1 MKTQKPSG
9 LEQVLVEDGPDGQP
23 ALFQGAQAVLI
34 AQSGAEVPGL
44 LAALDAARAEGF
56 WVAGYLSYE
65 AGYALEPKLAALEP
79 ADGGPRAVFGIFAK
93 PEAAGP
99 FLDRA
104 QSQAKGVAL
113 SPPEPMVS
121 REDYDAAMARVMAY
135 IGAGDCYQIN
145 LTFPMQTRL
154 LQGTALGLYG
164 ALRARQAVGRGA
176 FVDLGAGAVLV
187 SRSLAGAGVRPHCCI
202 MSCLC

>member
-79 ADGGPRAVFGIFAK
+79 ADGGPRAVFGIFVVAK
-93 PEAAGP
+93 LA
-99 FLDRA
+99 FT
-104 QSQAKGVAL
+104 
-113 SPPEPMVS
+113 
-121 REDYDAAMARVMAY
+121 
-135 IGAGDCYQIN
+135 GA
-145 LTFPMQTRL
+145 P
-154 LQGTALGLYG
+154 A
-164 ALRARQAVGRGA
+164 
-176 FVDLGAGAVLV
+176 
-187 SRSLAGAGVRPHCCI
+187 
-202 MSCLC
+202 